1 LYRGRAV
8 VGFDH
13 RLSFLWPSSCILTT
27 TWPLS
32 TAALLSYHATVPPNP
47 FCPFPAQEVG
57 LGRPTNALVLQTLSG
72 DAHSKRAKGGPPS
85 PGTLAAREEER
96 KERERRKTER
106 EAQKE
111 EFRIKYTRAF
121 PSWVFYFDLDLLD
134 PDSASAREYL
144 EAKVSQLGGVRYVHY
159 VSSEHSDLYLTQLA
173 HRRLLLQ

>member
-1 LYRGRAV
+1 MAAINRRPPLVPRA
-8 VGFDH
+8 
-13 RLSFLWPSSCILTT
+13 LSLQIPAVLSPLKRSVSGAPKRARSPDTT
-27 TWPLS
+27 
-32 TAALLSYHATVPPNP
+32 
-47 FCPFPAQEVG
+47 
-57 LGRPTNALVLQTLSG
+57 G
-72 DAHSKRAKGGPPS
+72 DGHSKRAKGGPPS

-159 VSSEHSDLYLTQLA
+159 VSSEHSNLYLTPPA